1 MVSHFAVKL
10 ELNKGANK
18 MGLFSK
24 GGYDSPENK
33 KRRETK
39 KSVEKKE
46 KEEKQQ
52 KINERIEKRAREKNI
67 TLVKDVKGIKDVD
80 KGGKEFLKELH
91 QGAKN
96 VNQAIKRGWS
106 PTPEQKEEDEKRKA
120 QHTEQVREQQKK
132 KWAKIHKK
140 HKAQKAG
147 APDNEPSANSGGV
160 YKAVRRE
167 AQKKIKPSHLTSTTD
182 PKKVA
187 KTMTDQVDAMKKQAA
202 KRGAKEE
209 GIGSFKVGGIVHDRN
224 YLKGR

>member
-1 MVSHFAVKL
+1 
-10 ELNKGANK
+10 

-52 KINERIEKRAREKNI
+52 KMEERARKRAKERG
-67 TLVKDVKGIKDVD
+67 TMLAKDVKSIKDIA
-80 KGGKEFLKELH
+80 KGGKDFLKELH

-96 VNQAIKRGWS
+96 VSQDIKRVWS
-106 PTPEQKEEDEKRKA
+106 PTPAQEKEDEKRKT
-120 QHTEQVREQQKK
+120 QYMERVREQQKK
-132 KWAKIHKK
+132 KWSKIQKNV
-140 HKAQKAG
+140 KAQKAG
-147 APDNEPSANSGGV
+147 APDSKGKYV
-160 YKAVRRE
+160 YDAVRRE

-187 KTMTDQVDAMKKQAA
+187 NTMTDQVDAMKKQAA

>member
-1 MVSHFAVKL
+1 MVLHFAVKL
-10 ELNKGANK
+10 ELNKGVNK

-39 KSVEKKE
+39 EAVEKKE

-52 KINERIEKRAREKNI
+52 KINERIEKRAREKGI
-67 TLVKDVKGIKDVD
+67 TLVKDVKGIKDVA

-120 QHTEQVREQQKK
+120 QYMEQVREQQKK
-132 KWAKIHKK
+132 KWAKIQKK
-140 HKAQKAG
+140 LKAQKAG
-147 APDNEPSANSGGV
+147 APDSKGKYV
-160 YKAVRRE
+160 YDAVRRE